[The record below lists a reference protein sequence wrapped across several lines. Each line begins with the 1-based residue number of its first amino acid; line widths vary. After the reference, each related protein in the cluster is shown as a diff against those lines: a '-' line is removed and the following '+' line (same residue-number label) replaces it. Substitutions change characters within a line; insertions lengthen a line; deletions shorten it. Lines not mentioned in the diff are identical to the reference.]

1 MKSFTEPDGKTTKIG
16 NVFWYTNLD
25 VKKRHE
31 FLTLTENYD
40 PVKYPKYDNY
50 DAINVDKVNDIPK
63 DYDGV
68 MGVPITFFVK
78 YNHEQFEIVSFRKG
92 KDGKDLVFTRER
104 EREFNHINGF
114 SSEESRPYEEPVDKA
129 YPLKFQFTKDK
140 CKVNGKETY
149 SRIFIRRKPAGENG
163 TEPAA

>member
-1 MKSFTEPDGKTTKIG
+1 MK
-16 NVFWYTNLD
+16 
-25 VKKRHE
+25 
-31 FLTLTENYD
+31 
-40 PVKYPKYDNY
+40 
-50 DAINVDKVNDIPK
+50 DIPK
-63 DYDGV
+63 DWDGV
-68 MGVPITFFVK
+68 MGVPISFLDK
-78 YNHEQFEIVSFRKG
+78 YNPEQFEIVSFRKG

-149 SRIFIRRKPAGENG
+149 SRIFIRRKPVGENAD
-163 TEPAA
+163 TPAA